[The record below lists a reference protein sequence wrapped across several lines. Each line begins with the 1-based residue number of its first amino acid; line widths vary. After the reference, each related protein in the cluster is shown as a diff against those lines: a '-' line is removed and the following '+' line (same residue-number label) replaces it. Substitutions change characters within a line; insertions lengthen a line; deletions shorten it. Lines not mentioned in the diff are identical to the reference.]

1 MEWTFTFFTFS
12 KTFLECGDNEKV
24 IHADGETIEEALPKA
39 VKELPTTGVWELA
52 EAWADHPQLGQDFT
66 NWTG

>member
-1 MEWTFTFFTFS
+1 MEWNFTFFTFD
-12 KTFLECGDNEKV
+12 KEFMEWNDNEKV
-24 IHADGETIEEALPKA
+24 IVIDAETFDEALPKA